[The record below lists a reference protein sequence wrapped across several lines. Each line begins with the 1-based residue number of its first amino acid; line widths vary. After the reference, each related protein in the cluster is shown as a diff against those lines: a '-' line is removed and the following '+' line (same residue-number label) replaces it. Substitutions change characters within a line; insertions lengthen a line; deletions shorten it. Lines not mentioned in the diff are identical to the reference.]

1 MDKQK
6 VFISHSVLDNGW
18 SRQFASSLREHG
30 LKVLFASSAVHSRQ
44 TLVEA
49 MEYGLRNSNVIAL
62 LVTPETIQRPNLF
75 FELGAALGMGKPLI
89 PVVSEDVDPS
99 VLPASLRSR
108 GYLLRKSPEVTAE
121 EFAAQA
127 QEYDGGNPSRPR
139 TSRIH

>member
-6 VFISHSVLDNGW
+6 VFISHSALDNGW
-18 SRQFASSLREHG
+18 SRQFASSLERRG
-30 LKVLFASSAVHSRQ
+30 LRVLFASSAVHSGQ

-62 LVTPETIQRPNLF
+62 LVTPDTIRRPNLF

-89 PVVSEDVDPS
+89 PVVSEDVDPAA
-99 VLPASLRSR
+99 LPASLRSR
-108 GYLLRKSPEVTAE
+108 GYLLKKSPQVTAQ

-127 QEYDGGNPSRPR
+127 QEYEGQNHSHPR